1 MKAIRNDESSM
12 YVTLTMT
19 WDEEISRIQKIAIAE
34 QNDCAT

>member
-19 WDEEISRIQKIAIAE
+19 WDEEISQFKNR
-34 QNDCAT
+34 DC

>member
-1 MKAIRNDESSM
+1 MKAIRYDESSM

-19 WDEEISRIQKIAIAE
+19 WDEEISQFKIAIAE